1 MKRNVLGPAALVA
14 GELSLYLRYASL
26 DGQFHYWLHGLLGWA
41 LGLLALTAL
50 RLRAGGDA
58 RPVRFTAW
66 EAVGLAH
73 LYSAFPDILF
83 LTGEVLHARWMDVF
97 ALHITVHF
105 IPAPVLTALVLFL
118 LATASYGLAMS
129 RRRRAAA
136 GGLITAVAIL
146 AVAILAV
153 AVTFA
158 APLPSS
164 IADLRNDPRLALHR
178 GHHDTS
184 EALSP

>member
-1 MKRNVLGPAALVA
+1 MRNVLGGAALLV
-14 GELSLYLRYASL
+14 GELYLYLRYASL
-26 DGQFHYWLHGLLGWA
+26 DGQFHFWLHGLLGSA
-41 LGLLALTAL
+41 LGLSILAVL
-50 RLRAGGDA
+50 RLRAGGNAQPA
-58 RPVRFTAW
+58 RVTAW

-73 LYSAFPDILF
+73 LYSASPDILF

-97 ALHITVHF
+97 ALHISVHF

-136 GGLITAVAIL
+136 GGLIAAGAT
-146 AVAILAV
+146 LAV

-164 IADLRNDPRLALHR
+164 IEDLRDDPRLALHR
-178 GHHDTS
+178 DHHHIS
-184 EALSP
+184 EAPTR

>member
-1 MKRNVLGPAALVA
+1 VIRNVLGAAVLLA
-14 GELSLYLRYASL
+14 AELYLYLRYAAL
-26 DGQFHYWLHGLLGWA
+26 DGQFHFWLHGLLGWA
-41 LGLLALTAL
+41 LALVVLTAL
-50 RLRAGGDA
+50 RLRAGGSA
-58 RPVRFTAW
+58 RPARVTAW

-73 LYSAFPDILF
+73 LYSAFPDIMF

-118 LATASYGLAMS
+118 LATACYGLAMS

-136 GGLITAVAIL
+136 GGLIAAGAT
-146 AVAILAV
+146 LAV

-164 IADLRNDPRLALHR
+164 IEDLRDDPRLACTATTTT
-178 GHHDTS
+178 TS
-184 EALSP
+184 VRH

>member
-1 MKRNVLGPAALVA
+1 VIRNVLGAAALLA
-14 GELSLYLRYASL
+14 GELYLYLRYGSL
-26 DGQFHYWLHGLLGWA
+26 DGQFHFWLHGLLGWA
-41 LGLLALTAL
+41 LGLSVLAVL
-50 RLRAGGDA
+50 RLRAGGSA
-58 RPVRFTAW
+58 RPARVTAW

-118 LATASYGLAMS
+118 LATAGYGLAMS
-129 RRRRAAA
+129 RQRRAAA
-136 GGLITAVAIL
+136 GGLIAASAT
-146 AVAILAV
+146 LAV
-153 AVTFA
+153 AVAFA

-164 IADLRNDPRLALHR
+164 IEDLRNDPRLALHR
-178 GHHDTS
+178 DHHHIS
-184 EALSP
+184 ERPTG